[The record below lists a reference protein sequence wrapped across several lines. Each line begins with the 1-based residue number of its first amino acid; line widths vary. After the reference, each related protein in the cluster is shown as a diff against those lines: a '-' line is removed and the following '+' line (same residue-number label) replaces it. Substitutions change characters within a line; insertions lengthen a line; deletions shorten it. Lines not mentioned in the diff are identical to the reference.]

1 MYYRGSGPPK
11 KNPEVFRKTATL
23 ASPEPLRGRFG
34 PGSNQKSTLRPS
46 LLCITG
52 DLGRQKRTRKFSEKR
67 RPWLLRSRSG
77 AVSGLEATKRVLCA
91 RVCCVLQGIWA
102 AKKESGSFPKNG
114 DLSFSGAAPGP
125 FRAWKQPKEY
135 FAPEFAVYY
144 RGSGPPKKNPEVF
157 RKTATLASP
166 EPLRGRFGPGSNQ
179 KSTLRPSLLCIT
191 GDLGRQKRTRKFSE
205 KRRP

>member
-1 MYYRGSGPPK
+1 M
-11 KNPEVFRKTATL
+11 
-23 ASPEPLRGRFG
+23 
-34 PGSNQKSTLRPS
+34 
-46 LLCITG
+46 
-52 DLGRQKRTRKFSEKR
+52 
-67 RPWLLRSRSG
+67 
-77 AVSGLEATKRVLCA
+77 
-91 RVCCVLQGIWA
+91 LQGIWA
-102 AKKESGSFPKNG
+102 AKKEPGSFPKNG

-205 KRRP
+205 NGDLSFSGAAPGPFRAWKQPKEYFAPEFAVYYRGSGPPKKNPEVFRKTATLASPEPLWGRFGPGSNQKSTLRPSLLCITGDLGRQKRTRKFSEKRRP